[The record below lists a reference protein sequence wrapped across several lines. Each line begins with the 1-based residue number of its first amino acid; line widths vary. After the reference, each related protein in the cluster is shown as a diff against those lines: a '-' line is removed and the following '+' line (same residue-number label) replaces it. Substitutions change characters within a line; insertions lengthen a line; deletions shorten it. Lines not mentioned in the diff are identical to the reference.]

1 MKKRFKTIRLYTKSS
16 RQPSHAAQD
25 NADVQRTMVH
35 PIPYHPSPS
44 KRLQN
49 EFHSYI
55 IVISNKVEP
64 NRMGEHQGDDGLFK
78 VVSCVPVKVRS
89 AMGDA
94 RFEEIRSEVRHASNQ
109 LRCSQRLLQYIIYF
123 FLVVRMATV
132 LLGIVW
138 VWSGLKW
145 LDVTNAMTLG
155 KRWTSFLTVLHQ
167 THWTAFPD
175 TASWL
180 GGSLT
185 IFETGS
191 LER

>member
-109 LRCSQRLLQYIIYF
+109 LRCSQRLLQYITVSIF
-123 FLVVRMATV
+123 FSWSAWQQFYWESFEYEVVWNDLTWRMQW
-132 LLGIVW
+132 LLGKG
-138 VWSGLKW
+138 GLH
-145 LDVTNAMTLG
+145 
-155 KRWTSFLTVLHQ
+155 FLTVLHQ
-167 THWTAFPD
+167 TH
-175 TASWL
+175 
-180 GGSLT
+180 
-185 IFETGS
+185 
-191 LER
+191 